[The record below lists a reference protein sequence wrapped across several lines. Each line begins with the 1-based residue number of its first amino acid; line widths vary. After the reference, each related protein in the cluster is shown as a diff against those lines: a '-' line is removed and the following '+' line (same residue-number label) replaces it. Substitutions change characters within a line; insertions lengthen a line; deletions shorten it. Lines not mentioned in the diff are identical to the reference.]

1 MRLNQIRL
9 TPVFW
14 FAMRHYSKLI
24 IYLDNKNNRIVEIQT
39 YLQAFQH
46 KIQLKTPNII
56 LLGWSKKL
64 VLIVTAWKNQKGVV
78 GGCGLVWC
86 LSHFLC
92 SLSHRRSWLLVK
104 WSEFYNF
111 FEFLLEVKFLSRNSC
126 IIVNFIWTFQCQ
138 FIVVIIF
145 FLPSLITL
153 YKTLV
158 NLLLELMQR
167 LIYLPEISDCY
178 LPKRCIQ
185 FTLTIWIFPNLF

>member
-46 KIQLKTPNII
+46 KIQFKTPNIV

-78 GGCGLVWC
+78 GGCGLVLC

-145 FLPSLITL
+145 FLPSLIAL

-167 LIYLPEISDCY
+167 LIYLPEISHCY

>member
-64 VLIVTAWKNQKGVV
+64 VRKVTAWKNQKGVV

-104 WSEFYNF
+104 WSEFYNQYR
-111 FEFLLEVKFLSRNSC
+111 LQSKHMLC
-126 IIVNFIWTFQCQ
+126 ISVSDI
-138 FIVVIIF
+138 
-145 FLPSLITL
+145 SLIHL
-153 YKTLV
+153 I
-158 NLLLELMQR
+158 NLLHF
-167 LIYLPEISDCY
+167 C
-178 LPKRCIQ
+178 
-185 FTLTIWIFPNLF
+185 T